1 MNILFIKAGDPIMF
15 FFRINGMQ
23 EARGKDSSRFFS
35 VSHRVYSGLSL
46 AGK

>member
-1 MNILFIKAGDPIMF
+1 MNILFIKAWDPIMSF
-15 FFRINGMQ
+15 FMTNGMQ

-35 VSHRVYSGLSL
+35 VSHRVYSDLAL